1 MKSYV
6 TNPSFFR
13 VKTLLSLEIS
23 EVDSLAR
30 EAVGSLTSFRL
41 LLGRCLLAMRERKG
55 FKKYGCSS
63 EIHYSVCRLGL
74 SEGVAG
80 DCRRVAR
87 NLLGLPDL
95 TLAAEQ
101 GTIEWGKLREVSR
114 KASPETE
121 GLWLKLCGDLN
132 YKQIEKL
139 VGKTPK
145 GGVPGDVFEDDERAT
160 TEFRCRMSEEVLAML
175 DRARRMYS
183 LEQDKA
189 VTTVEVLEWAL
200 ASYISSQPVDE
211 ESLEKV
217 RLEMDKDLQ
226 AEKAREIP
234 LVAHAREVAAE
245 MGCIPIPRGS
255 ELESESVRSSESEHH
270 DFARAGIPGEHNL
283 ARAEETCSGY
293 GAAASSD
300 SDPSNETFARA
311 GEPGEHNLVR
321 PEETCSGYGAA
332 ASNGSDPSN
341 QSFARAGNSGSDSPK
356 KDTAHGSCCG
366 SQKQTHDCCQHTSNG
381 LELAAA
387 RANSEYLEA
396 LKNTLSP
403 IQNTKV
409 CFNPRNRYATRA
421 QKREVL
427 RREGWCCAVP
437 GCPHKI
443 WLHLHHLIPYSHGGP
458 TLPWNS
464 LGICAG
470 CHCNVHDG
478 SLKIFLNDEGKLVF
492 TDAEGNC
499 LAEQADLML
508 AGWLDFYEGW
518 HGEREDSYKM
528 RWGRGDWSVFEGS
541 S

>member
-1 MKSYV
+1 MKSHV

-30 EAVGSLTSFRL
+30 KAVGSLTSFRL
-41 LLGRCLLAMRERKG
+41 LLGRCLLAMRETKG
-55 FKKYGCSS
+55 YKKYGCSS
-63 EIHYSVCRLGL
+63 EIHYCVSRLGL

-87 NLLGLPDL
+87 DLLGLPDL

-101 GTIEWGKLREVSR
+101 GTMEWGKLREVSR

-121 GLWLKLCGDLN
+121 ALWLKLCGELN

-139 VGKTPK
+139 VAKTPK
-145 GGVPGDVFEDDERAT
+145 GGVPGDVFEDDERPT

-234 LVAHAREVAAE
+234 LVAHAREVAVE
-245 MGCIPIPRGS
+245 MGCIPISGVCEVKDGDAS
-255 ELESESVRSSESEHH
+255 AGTSDLARSGNDASLSGAATINLDQGHPI
-270 DFARAGIPGEHNL
+270 FARAGDRRQHDLALAGED
-283 ARAEETCSGY
+283 RSVCGD
-293 GAAASSD
+293 AASSD
-300 SDPSNETFARA
+300 SNPDNQVSARTGTF
-311 GEPGEHNLVR
+311 E
-321 PEETCSGYGAA
+321 SGSLSVEGAA
-332 ASNGSDPSN
+332 SRCGSRQQDN
-341 QSFARAGNSGSDSPK
+341 
-356 KDTAHGSCCG
+356 HCCG
-366 SQKQTHDCCQHTSNG
+366 HKASG

-387 RANSEYLEA
+387 QANSEYLGA
-396 LKNTLSP
+396 LKDTFSP
-403 IQNTKV
+403 IQNKRV
-409 CFNPRNRYATRA
+409 CFNPGNRHATKA

-427 RREGWCCAVP
+427 RREGWCCATP

-443 WLHLHHLIPYSHGGP
+443 WLHLHHLIPYSQGGP
-458 TLPWNS
+458 TLAHNV
-464 LGICAG
+464 LGICVA
-470 CHCNVHDG
+470 CHINVHDG
-478 SLKIFLNDEGKLVF
+478 SLKIFLNEKGKLVF
-492 TDAEGNC
+492 TDADGNC

-508 AGWLDFYEGW
+508 AGWLDFHEGW
-518 HGEREDSYKM
+518 HGERDDSYRM
-528 RWGRGDWSVFEGS
+528 RWGRGDWSVFEEAG
-541 S
+541 

>member
-1 MKSYV
+1 MKSHV

-30 EAVGSLTSFRL
+30 KAVGSLTSFRL
-41 LLGRCLLAMRERKG
+41 LLGRCLLAMREKKG
-55 FKKYGCSS
+55 FKKFGCSS

-87 NLLGLPDL
+87 DLLGLPNL

-121 GLWLKLCGDLN
+121 ALWLKLCGDLN

-139 VGKTPK
+139 VAKTPK
-145 GGVPGDVFEDDERAT
+145 GGVPGDVFEDDERPT
-160 TEFRCRMSEEVLAML
+160 TEFRCRMSDEVLAML

-189 VTTVEVLEWAL
+189 VTTVEILEWAL

-226 AEKAREIP
+226 AERAREIP
-234 LVAHAREVAAE
+234 LVAHAREVAVE
-245 MGCIPIPRGS
+245 MGCIPISGVC
-255 ELESESVRSSESEHH
+255 ELKDGDGRHP
-270 DFARAGIPGEHNL
+270 I
-283 ARAEETCSGY
+283 
-293 GAAASSD
+293 
-300 SDPSNETFARA
+300 
-311 GEPGEHNLVR
+311 
-321 PEETCSGYGAA
+321 
-332 ASNGSDPSN
+332 
-341 QSFARAGNSGSDSPK
+341 FARAGNRGQHDLAGEDSPVHEDAASGDSNPNDQIFARTGK
-356 KDTAHGSCCG
+356 FESESLSAEDAAHRSCCENR
-366 SQKQTHDCCQHTSNG
+366 QQNNHCCVHKPDG
-381 LELAAA
+381 LELSAAQ
-387 RANSEYLEA
+387 ANAEYLEA
-396 LKNTLSP
+396 LKDSLSP
-403 IQNTKV
+403 IQNKRV
-409 CFNPRNRYATRA
+409 CFNPRNRHATKA

-427 RREGWCCAVP
+427 RREGWCCATP

-443 WLHLHHLIPYSHGGP
+443 WLHLHHLIPYSQGGP
-458 TLPWNS
+458 TLAHNV
-464 LGICAG
+464 LGICVS

-478 SLKIFLNDEGKLVF
+478 LLKIFLNDQGKLVF
-492 TDAEGNC
+492 TDADGNC

-508 AGWLDFYEGW
+508 AGWLDFHEGW
-518 HGEREDSYKM
+518 HGEREDSYRM
-528 RWGRGDWSVFEGS
+528 RWGRGDWSVFEES